1 MSLLNMKN
9 IEETLKPHQFIR
21 VHKSYIIPFHL
32 IEMIGKD
39 FSKVGKIKIPIGES
53 YKDSFTTFLKEN
65 SLQI

>member
-1 MSLLNMKN
+1 
-9 IEETLKPHQFIR
+9 
-21 VHKSYIIPFHL
+21 
-32 IEMIGKD
+32 MIGKD